1 MPLLIS
7 IGYFGGR
14 HELMYH
20 SQAKRF
26 LPALSNTN
34 HSSRGWKILEKK
46 YFHCFLSICF
56 LFTVSS
62 RQCSRFSCEASQF
75 SYRGFHKDRFS
86 VFLSVVLFSL
96 LMSRMWLYEH
106 TSWQAELMVSNTTF
120 KHIFKCAGLLV
131 FFYPHSYCGTV
142 VGRFSTADRQVRPR
156 RLWLPSWFMNESAD
170 A

>member
-46 YFHCFLSICF
+46 YFLCFLSICF

-62 RQCSRFSCEASQF
+62 KPCSRFSCEASQF
-75 SYRGFHKDRFS
+75 SCRVFHKDRFS
-86 VFLSVVLFSL
+86 VFCLLFC
-96 LMSRMWLYEH
+96 
-106 TSWQAELMVSNTTF
+106 F
-120 KHIFKCAGLLV
+120 V
-131 FFYPHSYCGTV
+131 FII
-142 VGRFSTADRQVRPR
+142 
-156 RLWLPSWFMNESAD
+156 NEQDVAI
-170 A
+170 